1 METRD
6 ITLSVLDNH
15 VVGHR
20 EGEGR
25 IVQVEKAVLS
35 RNQGIAQKNRKRFK
49 DAGVVV
55 LNLLS
60 SPGSGKTS
68 LIVRTLSD
76 LRSLRAAVIVGDLAT
91 DNDAQRIHKTK
102 ATSVQIQTSG
112 VCHLEASMVAEA
124 ASHLALERLDIVFIE
139 NVGNLV
145 CPAIYDLG
153 EEARVVLFST
163 TEGEDKPLKY
173 PKMFKSADLVLIT
186 KTDLAGA
193 TDFNLDTALHNVRLV
208 APTVKVIELSART
221 GQGLEQWYDALAERI
236 KHVYA

>member
-6 ITLSVLDNH
+6 ITLSILDHHVL
-15 VVGHR
+15 GQR
-20 EGEGR
+20 EQEGR

-35 RNQGIAQKNRKRFK
+35 RNQMIAEENRKRFK

-55 LNLLS
+55 LNMLS

-68 LIVRTLSD
+68 LIVRTLND

-102 ATSVQIQTSG
+102 VTSVQIQTGG
-112 VCHLEASMVAEA
+112 VCHLEASMIAKA
-124 ASHLALERLDIVFIE
+124 ASHLALEKLDVLFIE

-153 EEARVVLFST
+153 EEARVVLFSV

-173 PKMFKSADLVLIT
+173 PKMFKTADLVLIT

-193 TDFNLDTALHNVRLV
+193 TDFNLDTALHNVQLV

>member
-6 ITLSVLDNH
+6 ITLNVLDSRIL
-15 VVGHR
+15 GHR
-20 EGEGR
+20 EGEGL

-35 RNQGIAQKNRKRFK
+35 RNQAVAQENRKRFK

-55 LNLLS
+55 LNILS

-68 LIVRTLSD
+68 LIVRTLND

-102 ATSVQIQTSG
+102 ATSVQIETGG
-112 VCHLEASMVAEA
+112 VCHLEASMVAKA
-124 ASHLALERLDIVFIE
+124 ASHLTLEKLDMLFIE

-153 EEARVVLFST
+153 EEARVVLFSV

-173 PKMFKSADLVLIT
+173 PKMFKTADLVLIT

-193 TDFNLDTALHNVRLV
+193 TDFNLDTALHNVHLV

>member
-6 ITLSVLDNH
+6 ITLSVLDNC
-15 VVGHR
+15 VLGHR
-20 EGEGR
+20 EQEGR
-25 IVQVEKAVLS
+25 IIQVEKAVLS
-35 RNQGIAQKNRKRFK
+35 RNQIIAEENRKCFK

-55 LNLLS
+55 LNILS

-68 LIVRTLSD
+68 LIVRTLKD
-76 LRSLRAAVIVGDLAT
+76 VPSLRAAVIVGDLAT

-102 ATSVQIQTSG
+102 VTSVQIQTGS

-124 ASHLALERLDIVFIE
+124 ASHLALEKLDLLFIE

-153 EEARVVLFST
+153 EEARVVLFSV

-173 PKMFKSADLVLIT
+173 PKMFKTADLILIT
-186 KTDLAGA
+186 KTDLAGV
-193 TDFNLDTALHNVRLV
+193 TDFNLDSALHNVQLV

-221 GQGLEQWYDALAERI
+221 GQGLEQWYDALTERI
-236 KHVYA
+236 KHIYA